1 MILTDACLPLKV
13 FLMLTLKLV
22 SILLV
27 FVAGFSSGLLPL
39 RMGRRASSGHLFG
52 IGNACAGGVF
62 LGVGLIHMLPDAS
75 SGFAAVLPQMTYP
88 LAPLICAVGFGL
100 FLMME
105 KVFLGETV
113 AATEGV
119 AAAANPL
126 TAYSLAVVL
135 SVHSLIAGVALGAE
149 RTHVQVLVL
158 LAAIMAHKGAAAF
171 ALGVTLHRSEMPSR
185 RAFGVIGFFAC
196 MTPLGIAL
204 GTGLEEFL
212 SGRQATLF
220 TSFFDALAAATFL
233 YVAAVDILSQE
244 FAPPERS
251 GPKFAGFGF
260 GLAVAALVAIWT

>member
-1 MILTDACLPLKV
+1 MILTGAGPRLKV

-22 SILLV
+22 SLLLV
-27 FVAGFSSGLLPL
+27 FVAGFFSGLLPL
-39 RMGRRASSGHLFG
+39 RMGRSASGGHFFG

-75 SGFAAVLPQMTYP
+75 AGFAAVLPQMTYP

-119 AAAANPL
+119 AIAAPL

-171 ALGVTLHRSEMPSR
+171 ALGVTLHRSGMPSR

-244 FAPPERS
+244 FAHPERS
-251 GPKFAGFGF
+251 GLKFAGFGF